1 MSVCPSVLSFCLPG
15 LLCIC
20 RYATCLFAIP
30 IVFLSFLFS
39 PFCLSVQLS
48 VSVSTCLSACPPACL
63 CIIYLFIYCLSCLFG
78 VLCWLEA
85 QLPSFTVKCWA
96 DWKGR
101 FSNGAALPLIFCLSL
116 GVRLIYHAPS
126 PADIQIHFDWRLDR
140 MTPTTSNIETPLQ
153 RLHTHSL
160 SHTHKHRQSN
170 VMLCILAARYTVDMN
185 MPIPPTHFHLHL
197 KTCTCIHKLTHKL
210 AQIPSLSRVMNS
222 VFCTLVCK
230 CCIEFIEQCGQTAA
244 LLLFLHPTNS
254 IIC

>member
-1 MSVCPSVLSFCLPG
+1 MHLPVCHMSICHPHCFLKFLILAFLPVSAVIRQCVNVSVCLS
-15 LLCIC
+15 
-20 RYATCLFAIP
+20 
-30 IVFLSFLFS
+30 SS
-39 PFCLSVQLS
+39 LSVY
-48 VSVSTCLSACPPACL
+48 
-63 CIIYLFIYCLSCLFG
+63 YLFIYCLSCLFG

-140 MTPTTSNIETPLQ
+140 MTPTTSNTETPLQ
-153 RLHTHSL
+153 CLHTHSL